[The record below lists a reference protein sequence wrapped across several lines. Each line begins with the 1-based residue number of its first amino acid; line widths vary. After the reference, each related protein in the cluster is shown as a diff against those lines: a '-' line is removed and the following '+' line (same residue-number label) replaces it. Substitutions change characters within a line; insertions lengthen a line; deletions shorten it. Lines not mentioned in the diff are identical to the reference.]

1 MMGEREATK
10 RVPTNQTSVVV
21 VELAE
26 AMRQLEPMLPI
37 IQVELVPEQ
46 EEVEVTVVQETLQEL
61 RDQLLEAAVV
71 EAEEVTAL
79 QLPVEVVEMQ

>member
-1 MMGEREATK
+1 MGEREATK
-10 RVPTNQTSVVV
+10 RVPTNRTSVVV

>member
-1 MMGEREATK
+1 MGEREATK